1 MIIPI
6 DFVAG
11 AHGNFLEIVLN
22 RFFGAVSDCGD
33 PFTLL
38 GTSHLKSQDYLN
50 QRVFVSNHWFQTPH
64 SLDQYSRAISI
75 QFDQD
80 DLLLLSSVSLL
91 RAGDMGIDND
101 QLEINTFQK
110 LDNMHYRPLLAEI
123 MHAYKFLD
131 ANAQSIPRNVLR
143 EFFKFGFKDPDINGY
158 WKKQQLMSYTQPV
171 FVFQF
176 KAFYNFDLFV
186 KTLKNLEKFIGR
198 SFNFCDELQQ
208 LHKKF
213 LSIIPYQFHK
223 KQCDQL
229 LGYICQGR
237 DFPIS
242 KLTLLQ
248 ESYLN
253 AQLEKKFNKEMPFH
267 DSNYFTSTA
276 DVLYYIN
283 NQAPNL

>member
-22 RFFGAVSDCGD
+22 RFFGVVSDREYS
-33 PFTLL
+33 FTSV
-38 GTSHLKSQDYLN
+38 GASHLKSQNYLN
-50 QRVFVSNHWFQTPH
+50 QRLFVAKHWFETPH
-64 SLDQYSRAISI
+64 SLDEYSQVISI

-101 QLEINTFQK
+101 QLEIDTSKK
-110 LDNMHYRPLLAEI
+110 LDNVYYQSVLKEI
-123 MHAYKFLD
+123 MNAYKFLD
-131 ANAQSIPRNVLR
+131 PGVNSIPRNVLR

-158 WKKQQLMSYTQPV
+158 WKKQQQMSYTQPL

-186 KTLKNLEKFIGR
+186 ETLKKLEKFIGR
-198 SFNFCDELQQ
+198 TFHFCNEIRQ
-208 LHKKF
+208 LHEKF
-213 LSIIPYQFHK
+213 LSMIPYQFHK
-223 KQCDQL
+223 DQCDGIL
-229 LGYICQGR
+229 ETIYSNKDLSI
-237 DFPIS
+237 P

-253 AQLEKKFNKEMPFH
+253 AQLEKKYNKEMPFN
-267 DSNYFTSTA
+267 DSTYFTSTA

-283 NQAPNL
+283 TQAPNL

>member
-22 RFFGAVSDCGD
+22 RFFDVVSDRKD
-33 PFTLL
+33 PFNLL
-38 GTSHLKSQDYLN
+38 GGSHLKSQDYL
-50 QRVFVSNHWFQTPH
+50 RRRLFVAKHWFQTPH
-64 SLDQYSRAISI
+64 SIDEHSQVISI

-101 QLEINTFQK
+101 QLEIDTFQK
-110 LDNMHYRPLLAEI
+110 LDNVHYRSMLEEI
-123 MHAYKFLD
+123 MNAYKFLSPD
-131 ANAQSIPRNVLR
+131 SKSIPRNVLR
-143 EFFKFGFKDPDINGY
+143 EFFKFGFRDPDINGY

-171 FVFQF
+171 FVFRF
-176 KAFYNFDLFV
+176 KAFYDFDLFV
-186 KTLKNLEKFIGR
+186 ETLKNLEGFLGR
-198 SFNFCDELQQ
+198 TFNFCQELEQ

-213 LSIIPYQFHK
+213 LSMIPYQFHK
-223 KQCDQL
+223 DECDNI
-229 LGYICQGR
+229 LGHIYSNK
-237 DFPIS
+237 DFSIP

-253 AQLEKKFNKEMPFH
+253 AQLEKRYNKEMPFH

-283 NQAPNL
+283 TQAPNL

>member
-22 RFFGAVSDCGD
+22 RFFGVVSDQGD
-33 PFTLL
+33 PFTSL
-38 GTSHLKSQDYLN
+38 GASHLKSQDYLH
-50 QRVFVSNHWFQTPH
+50 RRLFVARHWFQTPH
-64 SLDQYSRAISI
+64 SIDEYDQAISI
-75 QFDQD
+75 QFEQD

-91 RAGDMGIDND
+91 RAGDMNIDND
-101 QLEINTFQK
+101 QLEIDTFQK
-110 LDNMHYRPLLAEI
+110 LDNVHYRSVLQEI
-123 MHAYKFLD
+123 MTAYKFLD
-131 ANAQSIPRNVLR
+131 ADTKSIPRNVLR

-158 WKKQQLMSYTQPV
+158 WKKQLEMTYTQPV

-186 KTLKNLEKFIGR
+186 QTLKNLEKFLAR
-198 SFNFCDELQQ
+198 PFDFCNELQQ
-208 LHKKF
+208 LHEKF
-213 LSIIPYQFHK
+213 LSMIPYQLHK
-223 KQCDQL
+223 HQCDQIL
-229 LGYICQGR
+229 EHVYANI
-237 DFPIS
+237 DFPIP

-253 AQLEKKFNKEMPFH
+253 AHLEKTYNKEMPFH